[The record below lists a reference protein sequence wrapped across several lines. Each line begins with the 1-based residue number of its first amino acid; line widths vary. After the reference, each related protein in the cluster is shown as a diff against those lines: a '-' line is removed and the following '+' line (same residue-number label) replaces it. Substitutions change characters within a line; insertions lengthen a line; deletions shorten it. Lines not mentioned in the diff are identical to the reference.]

1 MHVLKN
7 ETDKLVLAHAL
18 MSHAFFFFPYL
29 LENLISTMFISVS
42 NSKQDPADI
51 NISVRDVLIIHQLHK
66 FG

>member
-1 MHVLKN
+1 MRVLRN

-18 MSHAFFFFPYL
+18 TSHVFFFPYL
-29 LENLISTMFISVS
+29 LENLISTTFISVS

-51 NISVRDVLIIHQLHK
+51 NMSVRDVLIIHQSHT

>member
-1 MHVLKN
+1 MRVLRN

-18 MSHAFFFFPYL
+18 TSRVFFFPYL
-29 LENLISTMFISVS
+29 LENLISTTFISVS

-51 NISVRDVLIIHQLHK
+51 NMSVRDVLIIHQSHT